1 MRLALRAEM
10 REFTHEFAEIFVYKS
25 GKELNTEYAYH
36 STMIAR
42 TLLALSLLA
51 VPTVLAQ
58 ALPELGE
65 PAQASLTPLQEK
77 LLGQS
82 IMREARRDA
91 SFYDDPEVTD
101 YVTRVGNRLAQHS
114 GDARQ
119 SFEFFLMKDP
129 QINAFALPGGHIGVH
144 TGLITAAQSESE
156 MAGVLGHEIAHV
168 TQRHIAR
175 MVSNQRADQW
185 VSLAA
190 MAIAILAARSN
201 SQLAEAAAVAGP
213 ALAVQRQ
220 LNFSRDFE
228 READRVGLQMLE
240 KAGFDANG
248 MSSFFERLQRATRLA
263 DAGAPV
269 FLRTH
274 PVTYER
280 IADIQGRAANLPY
293 RQVADSVEFHLM
305 RARLRAELESPRES
319 VAYYRELIAE
329 KRYASE
335 AGARYGLAAALLRL
349 PDIPAARKAHAE
361 LANVL
366 KQHPAVALLGCR
378 IKLAGNDADA
388 LACLRGASQAHP
400 TYRALAYQYAD
411 ALLQNRQPA
420 EVLKVVEPRLASS
433 TGDYRLYQY
442 QSRAYAMLNRRLA
455 HHRAQAEAYL
465 HLGNTTGAVEQ
476 LQLGLRA
483 GDGDY
488 YQLSSAEARL
498 RELRRQDAE
507 ERKDAGRREAK
518 P

>member
-1 MRLALRAEM
+1 MTKAYTGE
-10 REFTHEFAEIFVYKS
+10 
-25 GKELNTEYAYH
+25 KELNADYAYH

-42 TLLALSLLA
+42 ALLA
-51 VPTVLAQ
+51 VSLLGVPAVLAQ

-91 SFYDDPEVTD
+91 AFYDDAEVVD
-101 YVTRVGNRLAQHS
+101 YVARLGNRLAQQS

-119 SFEFFLMKDP
+119 SFEFFLMRDA
-129 QINAFALPGGHIGVH
+129 QINAFALPGGYIGVH

-156 MAGVLGHEIAHV
+156 IAGVLGHEIAHV

-201 SQLAEAAAVAGP
+201 SQLAEAAAVTGP
-213 ALAVQRQ
+213 ALAIQRQ

-228 READRVGLQMLE
+228 READRVGMQMLE
-240 KAGFDANG
+240 KAGFDPNG
-248 MSSFFERLQRATRLA
+248 MASFFERLQRATRLA

-280 IADIQGRAANLPY
+280 IADMQGRAANLPY
-293 RQVADSVEFHLM
+293 RQVADAIEFHLM
-305 RARLRAELESPRES
+305 RARLRAELESPRETT
-319 VAYYRELIAE
+319 AYYRELIAE

-335 AGARYGLAAALLRL
+335 AGARYGLTAALLRAQ
-349 PDIPAARKAHAE
+349 DIAAARKAYAE

-378 IKLAGNDADA
+378 IKLAGGDADA
-388 LACLRGASQAHP
+388 LACLRGAAQAYP
-400 TYRALAYQYAD
+400 SYRALTYQYAD
-411 ALLQNRQPA
+411 ALLQSRQPG
-420 EVLKVVEPRLASS
+420 EVLKVVEPRLATS
-433 TGDYRLYQY
+433 TADYRLYQY

-465 HLGNTTGAVEQ
+465 LQGNTTGAVEQ
-476 LQLGLRA
+476 LQLGLKA

-488 YQLSSAEARL
+488 YQLSAAEARM
-498 RELRRQDAE
+498 RELRRRDAE
-507 ERKDAGRREAK
+507 ERKDAGRRENK

>member
-1 MRLALRAEM
+1 MNLTVGYRCE
-10 REFTHEFAEIFVYKS
+10 E
-25 GKELNTEYAYH
+25 ELNAKCAYH

-42 TLLALSLLA
+42 YLLALCLLA
-51 VPTVLAQ
+51 VPAVLAQ

-65 PAQASLTPLQEK
+65 PAQSALTPLQER

-82 IMREARRDA
+82 IMKEARRDPG
-91 SFYDDPEVTD
+91 FYDDAEVTD
-101 YVTRVGNRLAQHS
+101 YITRVGNRLASHA

-119 SFEFFLMKDP
+119 TFEFFLMKDP
-129 QINAFALPGGHIGVH
+129 SINAFALPGGHIGVH
-144 TGLITAAQSESE
+144 TGLIVAAQSESE
-156 MAGVLGHEIAHV
+156 MAGVMGHEIAHV

-175 MVSNQRADQW
+175 MVSNQQINQW
-185 VSLAA
+185 VSIAA
-190 MAIAILAARSN
+190 MALAILAARSN

-228 READRVGLQMLE
+228 READRVGFQMLE
-240 KAGFDANG
+240 KAGFDTNG
-248 MSSFFERLQRATRLA
+248 MAAFFERLQRATRLA

-280 IADIQGRAANLPY
+280 VADMQSRSSNLPY

-305 RARLRAELESPRES
+305 RARLRAELEPPRES
-319 VAYYRELIAE
+319 VDYFRTLIAE
-329 KRYASE
+329 KRYLSE
-335 AGARYGLAAALLRL
+335 AGARYGLAGALLRMR
-349 PDIPAARKAHAE
+349 DYAGARKSHAE
-361 LANVL
+361 LITVL
-366 KQHPAVALLGCR
+366 KQHPAVELLGCR
-378 IKLAGNDADA
+378 IRLAAGDADA
-388 LACLRGASQAHP
+388 LACFRGAIQRHP
-400 TYRALAYQYAD
+400 GYRALAYEFAE
-411 ALLQNRQPA
+411 ALLQNRLPA
-420 EVLKVVEPRLASS
+420 DALKVVEPRLAASAS
-433 TGDYRLYQY
+433 DYRLYQF
-442 QSRAYAMLNRRLA
+442 QSRAYAMLNKRLA

-465 HLGNTTGAVEQ
+465 HLGSTTAAVEQ
-476 LQLGLRA
+476 LQLGLKA

-507 ERKDAGRREAK
+507 ERKDAGKREAK